1 MAQEEVPYYQA
12 ARFKNQRAAG
22 KLLLSYAIG
31 LNMLSCHTNH
41 FFCRTP
47 VLQCSR

>member
-12 ARFKNQRAAG
+12 ARFKNKRATG

-31 LNMLSCHTNH
+31 LYMLSRYKTIFSVGH
-41 FFCRTP
+41 
-47 VLQCSR
+47 LS

>member
-12 ARFKNQRAAG
+12 ARFKNKRATG
-22 KLLLSYAIG
+22 KLLLSNAIG
-31 LNMLSCHTNH
+31 LHMLSCHTNH

-47 VLQCSR
+47 VLQYSC